1 MTRPLRLEMPGGLYH
16 VLVRGSERRVVFRDD
31 RDRTRY
37 LERLAHYQQKFG
49 FQVWAYC
56 LMSNHVHLA
65 IARGEA
71 RLSRIMARLQSS
83 YTQYFNRRHRR
94 SGHLFQGRYKAYLV
108 EKDRYALALI
118 RYIHENPS
126 KARMVSRPEEYVW
139 SSDRYYRRGHGP
151 EWLEID
157 RVLQMLAR
165 VDRGEGRSAG
175 RPIGAPGSGTAAI
188 GRPGSTARARLLTA
202 WLAREIAGT
211 SVARTAKY
219 FRRDTSTFAKGI
231 ARLEESAAANPQLRR
246 AMSRL
251 RAALLNRQSHNA
263 TSQD

>member
-1 MTRPLRLEMPGGLYH
+1 MARPLRLEMPGGLYH
-16 VLVRGSERRVVFRDD
+16 VLVRGNERRDVFRDD

-71 RLSRIMARLQSS
+71 RLSRIMAGLQSS

-157 RVLQMLAR
+157 RVLQMLGR
-165 VDRGEGRSAG
+165 GRSAAIRAYRRLMREAVAEDYDDLPSWG
-175 RPIGAPGSGTAAI
+175 QAVKGDEAFAA
-188 GRPGSTARARLLTA
+188 RVFVA
-202 WLAREIAGT
+202 AG
-211 SVARTAKY
+211 
-219 FRRDTSTFAKGI
+219 
-231 ARLEESAAANPQLRR
+231 EPEPLRCR
-246 AMSRL
+246 C
-251 RAALLNRQSHNA
+251 
-263 TSQD
+263 